1 MRYIVTIE
9 PLHVLRA
16 ISVEE
21 VSERKPITLKRLQE
35 GVNGTIE
42 HLNPNLLVPDLF
54 NDFNIDWWCNDEGKL
69 ERFYPNIPIYYN
81 HELVDI
87 IVGNVLVTWSDNEGE
102 TWGLNKTQLVHVLN
116 RLKWLFEEYT
126 HFQTIFDITS
136 ITDKQLQSDIE
147 ENLQCGTVL

>member
-21 VSERKPITLKRLQE
+21 VSERKPITLRRLQE

-42 HLNPNLLVPDLF
+42 HLNPNLLVPDMF

-102 TWGLNKTQLVHVLN
+102 TWGLNKAQLIHVLK

-147 ENLQCGTVL
+147 ENLQCGTVI